1 MRERLKRCE
10 SLLWLFMKL
19 CLYIL
24 LMAVF
29 MLLLSIENKPLLR
42 LSRTM
47 GTSVITFVVVGL
59 LFLSIYGKFDVGRRK
74 SKPIIYSISLAV
86 IFTDIVTYVQLM
98 IMNTIT
104 PSIYALRFV
113 SIGALIATMVVQV
126 IIITI
131 FAYAGNALFF
141 RIHRPEKCFVVTSS
155 QKNLDE
161 IVRGINK
168 YKKQYNKYAGQQN
181 ITDAFLFY

>member
-131 FAYAGNALFF
+131 FAYAGNALFLGSIARRSALWSLHHK
-141 RIHRPEKCFVVTSS
+141 RIWMRSYGGSGNIKSS
-155 QKNLDE
+155 IRSRRYSTIKT
-161 IVRGINK
+161 GIS
-168 YKKQYNKYAGQQN
+168 
-181 ITDAFLFY
+181 

>member
-74 SKPIIYSISLAV
+74 SKPIIYSPGNFYFPKFFAPAPCNLAR
-86 IFTDIVTYVQLM
+86 IV
-98 IMNTIT
+98 
-104 PSIYALRFV
+104 V
-113 SIGALIATMVVQV
+113 S
-126 IIITI
+126 
-131 FAYAGNALFF
+131 
-141 RIHRPEKCFVVTSS
+141 
-155 QKNLDE
+155 
-161 IVRGINK
+161 
-168 YKKQYNKYAGQQN
+168 
-181 ITDAFLFY
+181 